1 MFWNEPHVN
10 SHGGNNYWGTQEF
23 ILVGVY
29 SVFDGAKSIGMDNTS
44 AIDAKTK
51 QPINANDEVF
61 ALAA

>member
-29 SVFDGAKSIGMDNTS
+29 SVFDGAKSIGMDNTRQRL
-44 AIDAKTK
+44 AKSK
-51 QPINANDEVF
+51 QP
-61 ALAA
+61 